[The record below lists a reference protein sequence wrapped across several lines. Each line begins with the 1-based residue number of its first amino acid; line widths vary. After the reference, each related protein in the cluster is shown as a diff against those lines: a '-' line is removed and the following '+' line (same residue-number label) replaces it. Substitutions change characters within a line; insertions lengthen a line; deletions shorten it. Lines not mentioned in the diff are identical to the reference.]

1 MSSVGQEGVSSSS
14 TPSQTA
20 ARAVCKKPG
29 QTTNIPTSVPE
40 TAHQV
45 APAGSESGN
54 KCAMVS
60 CIEHTNDAAVTLVR
74 LYLMSYFP
82 SGFWPRIITRLLG
95 DEAFYWLTLDLY
107 DMPELVTS
115 NEACQ
120 KTLDARPEW
129 KCWQTGV
136 ELTYLGVTVVRL
148 KETLE
153 ENPRTFCDYR
163 RCHLVLKQDSDI
175 DWVPVNTSA
184 LSVLEILIP
193 NQSLVVHFDVR
204 ENARRYGTSPVASST
219 MVVQPALQVI
229 ASLMARAVD
238 HIDTLLEDW
247 YPDLGVRFVQNSKGM
262 YLITRVVPCIRCL
275 VHQREQQALGLEE
288 SSAWSV
294 VDVSPEDHSPE
305 ITEPIVINGGATEA
319 GDDAGES
326 SDTESEQAT
335 WVDSIYSRSRQMAG
349 SVYDM
354 AADATGLLPHRDR

>member
-1 MSSVGQEGVSSSS
+1 MRGVTLEPDQEVSLC
-14 TPSQTA
+14 Q
-20 ARAVCKKPG
+20 KPNN
-29 QTTNIPTSVPE
+29 TTVAPTSNTDTTRQMSP
-40 TAHQV
+40 
-45 APAGSESGN
+45 PGN
-54 KCAMVS
+54 KRALVS
-60 CIEHTNDAAVTLVR
+60 AIEHTNDAAVSLVR

-82 SGFWPRIITRLLG
+82 SGFWPRLITRLLG

-107 DMPELVTS
+107 DLPELVAS
-115 NEACQ
+115 NDSCR

-129 KCWQTGV
+129 TCWQTGV
-136 ELTYLGVTVVRL
+136 ELTYLGVTVFRL

-163 RCHLVLKQDSDI
+163 RCHLVLKQDTDI
-175 DWVPVNTSA
+175 DWVPVNMSA

-219 MVVQPALQVI
+219 MAVQPALTVI

-275 VHQREQQALGLEE
+275 VHERDLQAQGLEE
-288 SSAWSV
+288 SSAWCV
-294 VDVSPEDHSPE
+294 VDVSPEDSSPE
-305 ITEPIVINGGATEA
+305 VTEPIVINGGATEA
-319 GDDAGES
+319 AEDTGETS
-326 SDTESEQAT
+326 GGESEQAT
-335 WVDSIYSRSRQMAG
+335 WVDSIYTRSKQVAG
-349 SVYDM
+349 TVYDM
-354 AADATGLLPHRDR
+354 AADATGLLPLRDR